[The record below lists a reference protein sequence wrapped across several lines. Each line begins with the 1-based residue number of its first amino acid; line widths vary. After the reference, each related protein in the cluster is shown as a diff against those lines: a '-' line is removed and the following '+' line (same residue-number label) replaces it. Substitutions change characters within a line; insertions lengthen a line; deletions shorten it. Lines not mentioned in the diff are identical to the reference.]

1 MATWLEEDKWEKDQE
16 AKPVQLK
23 MENKARA
30 ATRTN
35 LRFRF

>member
-1 MATWLEEDKWEKDQE
+1 MSTWLEEDKWEKDQE
-16 AKPVQLK
+16 EKPVQLK

-30 ATRTN
+30 ATRMS

>member
-1 MATWLEEDKWEKDQE
+1 MVTWLEEDKWEKYQE

-30 ATRTN
+30 ATRMS
-35 LRFRF
+35 LRFWF